1 MGLLLIIHLIAAAC
15 VLAYRR
21 RLGRAAWLIALA
33 GPLAAL
39 VWAVLRARDIIDGDP
54 YIQVIEWVPNLDLS
68 LRFQVDGYGL
78 LFLIVV
84 AFAAVPIFLFARR
97 YFSTEPRV
105 ATFAAT
111 MTLFGGAMIGLVASD
126 HLLSVFVFWELTT
139 ITSYLLI
146 GFDDHKASAR
156 SAALHAAI
164 VTGAGGLAM
173 LGGFVLLAE
182 VSGSYLISEI
192 VAAPPGASPSVT
204 VAWLLILVGA
214 ATKSAQVPFHAWLPG
229 AMAAPTPASAFL
241 HSATMVKAGIFLVG
255 RLAPA
260 AVASTDWWQPTII
273 VIGFATMALGG
284 WRALRQYDLK
294 LLLAYGTVSQ
304 LGFIFLLT
312 GAGTPKLLFGGLA
325 LLAAHALFKA
335 ALFLLVGAI
344 DHEAETRDIRRLSG
358 LRNSMPGVFWT
369 ALAAAISMAAVPLT
383 VGFAAKE
390 AAFDALVDYS
400 TPAIL
405 IAAAASILTVA
416 YTGRFLI
423 GAFGRH
429 EPGQEPAGSSA
440 STPRNWMLWGPLLL
454 TAVAGVLGVFPGLLF
469 PLVDAAVAAV
479 TGISKAGKLVLWP
492 GWVAALAWSSASL
505 AIGLLL
511 AWQPTPLRTAADALG
526 RLTSRLPTA
535 EGTFRKAIPALLTF
549 ADRSSGVL
557 QNGSLPAYLSIILA
571 VAIAAPTLAIV
582 ADMPDLSGP
591 ARGTLLEWAVGLL
604 IAGFA
609 ISLVFVRRRFAVVIL
624 LGGVGYGVAGLYAVL
639 GGPDLSLTQLL
650 VETLAIALFAF
661 ALRHL
666 PATFA
671 KPITARLP
679 RLVVALS
686 VGVFIFVGGLIANS
700 VRSGSTVSEIYL
712 AESLPEAAGG
722 NVVNVILVDFR
733 AFDTL
738 GEITVLVAAALGVA
752 GLIVPILRG
761 RRAAR

>member
-273 VIGFATMALGG
+273 VIG
-284 WRALRQYDLK
+284 
-294 LLLAYGTVSQ
+294 
-304 LGFIFLLT
+304 
-312 GAGTPKLLFGGLA
+312 
-325 LLAAHALFKA
+325 
-335 ALFLLVGAI
+335 
-344 DHEAETRDIRRLSG
+344 
-358 LRNSMPGVFWT
+358 
-369 ALAAAISMAAVPLT
+369 
-383 VGFAAKE
+383 
-390 AAFDALVDYS
+390 
-400 TPAIL
+400 
-405 IAAAASILTVA
+405 
-416 YTGRFLI
+416 
-423 GAFGRH
+423 
-429 EPGQEPAGSSA
+429 
-440 STPRNWMLWGPLLL
+440 
-454 TAVAGVLGVFPGLLF
+454 
-469 PLVDAAVAAV
+469 
-479 TGISKAGKLVLWP
+479 
-492 GWVAALAWSSASL
+492 
-505 AIGLLL
+505 
-511 AWQPTPLRTAADALG
+511 
-526 RLTSRLPTA
+526 
-535 EGTFRKAIPALLTF
+535 
-549 ADRSSGVL
+549 
-557 QNGSLPAYLSIILA
+557 
-571 VAIAAPTLAIV
+571 
-582 ADMPDLSGP
+582 
-591 ARGTLLEWAVGLL
+591 
-604 IAGFA
+604 
-609 ISLVFVRRRFAVVIL
+609 
-624 LGGVGYGVAGLYAVL
+624 
-639 GGPDLSLTQLL
+639 LSL
-650 VETLAIALFAF
+650 I
-661 ALRHL
+661 H
-666 PATFA
+666 
-671 KPITARLP
+671 I
-679 RLVVALS
+679 
-686 VGVFIFVGGLIANS
+686 
-700 VRSGSTVSEIYL
+700 
-712 AESLPEAAGG
+712 
-722 NVVNVILVDFR
+722 
-733 AFDTL
+733 
-738 GEITVLVAAALGVA
+738 
-752 GLIVPILRG
+752 
-761 RRAAR
+761 